1 MDGMLREVL
10 VLHVDDE
17 PDVADLT
24 ATVLE
29 REDERFTVET
39 ATDVATAL
47 DRLNDDVDCIVSDYD
62 MPGQTGL
69 DFLEQVRETDPDLPF
84 ILYTGKG
91 SEEIASDAISAGA
104 TDYLR
109 KRGGTEQYELLA
121 NRIRNAVDRYDTER
135 KRRQWRQAVRT
146 ANDGIAII
154 SDAGRYVRVNE
165 SYAAAYGVSPEEM
178 VGTETGEWYPDEEAR
193 RFEEDVRPAVRREG
207 RWEGE
212 AHARRA
218 DGTRF
223 EQKLSLTALPDGHVC
238 VMQDITDR
246 RQRERILERRQE
258 KLIRLRDYT
267 QQLMYAES
275 WSEAATVALRAVDEI
290 LGFDL
295 GAVFTQS
302 DGSEGVLEIVEA
314 LDRPRMEK
322 MYGGLPTFF
331 RDAPSGTHSALAWD
345 VFESGDSVFIN
356 DTAKSDALPRR
367 SPFGSLMIYPIGAH
381 GIVLLAATTLD
392 AFTETE
398 ELLLDLL
405 ANALEAAFDRLVRE
419 QELRRQRD
427 RLERQNERLD
437 QFATVVSH
445 DLRNPLNTLS
455 LSLDLVE
462 SEDAEDHLAR
472 CRRSVD
478 RMDRLI
484 EDLLT
489 LARQGHTDGSFDA
502 VSLADASDACWENV
516 ETDGATLV
524 TKTESVVRANRSRV
538 EQLLENLFS
547 NAIDHGGSGVTVTV
561 GDTAD
566 GFYVADDGAGIPE
579 DERETVFEFGYS
591 TTDDGTGFGLHIVG
605 QVVESHGWSVS
616 VTESAAGGARFEVA
630 GVETVD

>member
-1 MDGMLREVL
+1 MAREVR

-17 PDVADLT
+17 PDFADL
-24 ATVLE
+24 AAASLE

-47 DRLNDDVDCIVSDYD
+47 DRVDDGVDCIVSDYD
-62 MPGQTGL
+62 MPGPTGL
-69 DFLEQVRETDPDLPF
+69 DFLERVRETDPDLPF

-91 SEEIASDAISAGA
+91 SEEIASEAISAGA

-135 KRRQWRQAVRT
+135 ERRQWRRAVKT
-146 ANDGIAII
+146 ANDGIAIVT
-154 SDAGRYVRVNE
+154 DDGRYVRVNE
-165 SYAAAYGVSPEEM
+165 SYAEAFGASPEDF
-178 VGTETGEWYPDEEAR
+178 VGTETRKWYPDDEAR
-193 RFEEDVRPAVRREG
+193 RFEEDVRPAVSRDG
-207 RWEGE
+207 SWEGE
-212 AHARRA
+212 AVARRA

-223 EQKLSLTALPDGHVC
+223 EQNLSLAALPDGHVC
-238 VMQDITDR
+238 VMQDITER
-246 RQRERILERRQE
+246 KRRERALERRQE

-267 QQLMYAES
+267 QQLMYAET
-275 WSEAATVALRAVDEI
+275 WSETATVALRAVDEI

-302 DGSEGVLEIVEA
+302 DADEGVLELIEV

-322 MYGGLPTFF
+322 MYGGLPTFL
-331 RDAPSGTHSALAWD
+331 RDAPPGTHSALAWE
-345 VFESGDSVFIN
+345 VFETGDSVFIN
-356 DTAKSDALPRR
+356 DTAESDRLPRR
-367 SPFGSLMIYPIGAH
+367 SPFGSLMIYPIGDH
-381 GIVLLAATTLD
+381 GVVLLAATTLD

-419 QELRRQRD
+419 DELRRQRD

-455 LSLDLVE
+455 LSLELVE
-462 SEDAEDHLAR
+462 TDDEDHLAR
-472 CRRSVD
+472 CRGSVD

-489 LARQGHTDGSFDA
+489 LARQGHTDGNVGPVPLS
-502 VSLADASDACWENV
+502 DASDACWENV
-516 ETDGATLV
+516 ETGDATLAV
-524 TKTESVVRANRSRV
+524 ETDRVVRANRSRL

-547 NAIDHGGSGVTVTV
+547 NAVEHGDCGTVRV
-561 GDTAD
+561 GTLDS
-566 GFYVADDGAGIPE
+566 GFYVADDGTGIPE
-579 DERETVFEFGYS
+579 DERETVFEFGHS
-591 TTDDGTGFGLHIVG
+591 TTDDGTGFGLHIVER
-605 QVVESHGWSVS
+605 VVETHGWSVRA
-616 VTESAAGGARFEVA
+616 TDSAAGGARFEIT
-630 GVETVD
+630 GVTTVD